1 VVALALN
8 VLLVCALLVSA
19 GFESEGTFEAIRRR
33 PRFYGTAAM
42 CEDVFRTTAAADEK
56 SGRCGDAHSVN
67 CTARCLEFT
76 GLRSVRVAVHA
87 GGESSRYWAPTRIYI
102 LPLMYSILNG

>member
-1 VVALALN
+1 
-8 VLLVCALLVSA
+8 LVSV

-33 PRFYGTAAM
+33 PRSYVTAAM
-42 CEDVFRTTAAADEK
+42 CEDVFRTTAAADEE
-56 SGRCGDAHSVN
+56 SGRCGDAYSAN

-76 GLRSVRVAVHA
+76 GLRSVRVAIQA
-87 GGESSRYWAPTRIYI
+87 GGQSSRYWAPTRIYT